1 MLTDIVTFFLNL
13 YTVDF
18 YDLSTKF
25 CSEAC
30 KLFWFSIVKFMIGV
44 ERWSGIFFSG
54 FLSTNS
60 DVSSVAARHPN

>member
-44 ERWSGIFFSG
+44 ER
-54 FLSTNS
+54 
-60 DVSSVAARHPN
+60 